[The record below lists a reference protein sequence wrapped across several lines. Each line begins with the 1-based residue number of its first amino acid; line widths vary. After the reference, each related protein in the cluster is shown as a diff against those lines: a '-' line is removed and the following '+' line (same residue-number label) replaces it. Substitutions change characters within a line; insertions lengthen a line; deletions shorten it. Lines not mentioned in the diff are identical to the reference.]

1 MVVEIVAY
9 VNDKK
14 IGSKEG
20 ICRKFYQN
28 EMPHNF
34 PV

>member
-9 VNDKK
+9 VNKK

-20 ICRKFYQN
+20 IYGKFYQY
-28 EMPHNF
+28 EMPNAF

>member
-1 MVVEIVAY
+1 MIVEIVAY

-20 ICRKFYQN
+20 IYRKFYQYEIPN
-28 EMPHNF
+28 AF

>member
-1 MVVEIVAY
+1 MVLEIVAY

-14 IGSKEG
+14 IGLKEW
-20 ICRKFYQN
+20 ICRKFYQY
-28 EMPHNF
+28 EMPNAF